1 MIDTESFKKR
11 IKTTA
16 YAKFDSH
23 KRYERLNNTSLFALT
38 SASSLLIFVS
48 IFNKFMGDLR
58 IFNHPSLVELFS
70 IVVSIIM
77 LILSLVVSFAS
88 YSLRSERSLRCGNE
102 MIDLHDRLELCGP
115 DVQKIESVVNEY
127 IVLRKSAD
135 NHKRFHY
142 TRGRLERKSENDKNK
157 LVPSDYPTIFE
168 KIEYW
173 APILMYYLV
182 SSFSIAIFLTMS
194 MLCIYYA

>member
-1 MIDTESFKKR
+1 MIDTNSFKKR

-16 YAKFDSH
+16 YAKFDAH

-48 IFNKFMGDLR
+48 IFNKFIADFCL
-58 IFNHPSLVELFS
+58 FVNPSRVELFS
-70 IVVSIIM
+70 IVVSIII

-88 YSLRSERSLRCGNE
+88 YSLKSERALRSGNE
-102 MIDLHDRLELCGP
+102 MIDLHDRLELCS
-115 DVQKIESVVNEY
+115 DDDEKNKSIINEY

-142 TRGRLERKSENDKNK
+142 TRGRLERKSEKNIDDLK
-157 LVPSDYPTIFE
+157 PSDYPTKIE
-168 KIEYW
+168 KLEYW
-173 APILMYYLV
+173 APIIMYYLV
-182 SSFSIAIFLTMS
+182 SLFAITLFLIMSIVVF
-194 MLCIYYA
+194 